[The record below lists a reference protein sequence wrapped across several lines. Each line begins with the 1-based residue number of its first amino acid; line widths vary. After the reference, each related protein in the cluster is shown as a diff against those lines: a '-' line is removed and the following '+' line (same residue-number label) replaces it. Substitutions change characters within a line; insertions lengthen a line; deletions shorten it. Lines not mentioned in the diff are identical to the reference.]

1 MRDWTDTYEQT
12 KIAKVFTEFGQGK
25 AMAQKCT
32 QLGTEQ
38 WNAPETNSQKKRKK
52 CTGKKVGY
60 ANKSPL

>member
-38 WNAPETNSQKKRKK
+38 WNAPETNSQKKRKN
-52 CTGKKVGY
+52 VQERR
-60 ANKSPL
+60 